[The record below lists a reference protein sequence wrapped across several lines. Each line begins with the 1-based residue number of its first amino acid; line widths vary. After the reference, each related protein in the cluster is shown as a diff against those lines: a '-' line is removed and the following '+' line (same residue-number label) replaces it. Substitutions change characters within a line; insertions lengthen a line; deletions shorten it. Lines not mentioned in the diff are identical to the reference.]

1 MRLDGRRPRASRQ
14 SRARTSTCLAACLI
28 ASLGLAAFTASASVS
43 VSGKLTHEKEAKPG
57 ETYESVIYI
66 TNNGDEAEQVKVYQT
81 DYLFSCDGT
90 YAYGDPG
97 QNPRSNAGWLT
108 FGPSRLVIPPRG
120 SSIINYSIKVPD
132 DQNLIGTYWSIIMVE
147 AIGETSPEV
156 TGAHDGQLKLGIN
169 QVFRYGIQIV
179 THIGDTGQ
187 KKLQF
192 LDTKLLR
199 EGDVRVLEVD
209 LENTGERWL
218 RPALWTEIYD
228 TTGTF
233 VGKFEAGT
241 LRIYPG
247 TSVRYKVD
255 LTKVQKGSYKAVV
268 IADCGADDVF
278 GATYSLSV
286 ENEATSRGN

>member
-1 MRLDGRRPRASRQ
+1 M
-14 SRARTSTCLAACLI
+14 
-28 ASLGLAAFTASASVS
+28 
-43 VSGKLTHEKEAKPG
+43 
-57 ETYESVIYI
+57 
-66 TNNGDEAEQVKVYQT
+66 
-81 DYLFSCDGT
+81 
-90 YAYGDPG
+90 
-97 QNPRSNAGWLT
+97 
-108 FGPSRLVIPPRG
+108 
-120 SSIINYSIKVPD
+120 
-132 DQNLIGTYWSIIMVE
+132 
-147 AIGETSPEV
+147 

-187 KKLQF
+187 RKLQF

-199 EGDVRVLEVD
+199 EGDTRILEVD

-228 TTGTF
+228 TTGTY

-255 LTKVQKGSYKAVV
+255 LTKVQKGNYKAVV

-286 ENEATSRGN
+286 ENEATSSGN